1 MRISKPVWC
10 AGLLG
15 VAVAVSGFV
24 WLPAPLDLARRELA
38 RRSPVFEL
46 TGKARMRWA
55 TGEIRVR
62 EVRLRWGGAELG
74 AAEWVEVRTDLRPWR
89 RHADPVARVSVHGLS
104 ADLDLAR
111 LAALRGPER
120 PMHGAFDALEIRLA
134 DARVTWTA
142 PDGRRY
148 SAEGIGGRMVAAFDA
163 ENLFRIGVEGSGHLT
178 APVAAD
184 LRLRLSADPL
194 TEEWESSISLAADE
208 IPPPAVLGWDAG
220 GLAWS
225 AASAAARVHLTATEW
240 RVEASAAL
248 RNVSHPESPIPLA
261 ALQVSIAGDAR
272 RLLRAQADASTPHGG
287 VQLRASAEGGGAD
300 WNYTASAEVR
310 DLALDARL
318 REVLDR
324 RSSPLSD
331 LLASLGL
338 NGNAVA
344 SLRADGAIRGGVATP
359 PEICAYAPG
368 AGLGLRYAGFADP
381 ETGER
386 FSCTLPIA
394 VTGGGVAY
402 AYRTLLVLAQGAVG
416 ESDAD
421 PHGSQAAGASV
432 IAAGVVTLE
441 EPQAQAAL
449 DLRVER
455 LQVGPRLAEALA
467 ENLEIARIWQEI
479 GAPRA
484 EAADVTVRVR
494 PDGVTHRVR
503 VRATVAA
510 LRAQPLRL
518 GSEVEVRDLTLD
530 LSEGRV
536 ALHGAASTGGL
547 SAIVRAEGRA
557 ILGRPDAFAWACTA
571 EGEGLPDP
579 EALATWAR
587 EFALPQQTLAVT
599 ARGDASWQVGLRFDA
614 DGAGAALA
622 PPSVAG
628 RIAIERGAA
637 DWEEQQLSLAALVLT
652 AGVAAGAGG
661 ALVGV
666 ASASGEWSG
675 GALRAGGGATI
686 LAGGGFAPQDRVA
699 VSLRGAALE
708 DAQLRRVLALLGV
721 ETWTE
726 RVRVSG
732 RISGNLDLPLLAPAA
747 ATARV
752 DLEPLILNLPPGALQ
767 RAARRAAADF
777 RLQGTLLSSG
787 GTLRVPRLS
796 LTGSEVDLVLE
807 DCSGAFDAA
816 GLRLKGRVNSVDGMR
831 LRPPLSLVA
840 PQPLLD
846 ALDQIGVD
854 GRITPQD
861 LAFELE
867 LPVRGT
873 PLVRARGAIG
883 LEQFR
888 LLGPPPVE
896 NGEGTVVCEEF
907 TWRGPDD
914 FRGRFLL
921 TDGRAR
927 VADVGV
933 RSGTAALHLSPDQIV
948 VTGFLAEA
956 LGGRV
961 MTDWTDAEGVAQ
973 HGAFALGLAG
983 RATVRAE
990 FRFEEFL
997 LERLGEELGF
1007 RGPLAGRLDGLVKV
1021 ASADPSPVNYRG
1033 QVVLGIRDGILGT
1046 VPVLAQIWRLVGVEP
1061 PTFSKGAL
1069 RMSFLG
1075 EGRVLIEELSLTH
1088 PLLEVT
1094 GERMLTIDSY
1104 LRLKVTVRTLGFF
1117 GRLPLI
1123 RDLLDWFVEHDVYG
1137 PAASPR
1143 LRQRGFGKL
1152 FHGDPDRVPFR
1163 LWVPAVPRPDWRVSP
1178 ALPVV
1183 PDAAPLP

>member
-1 MRISKPVWC
+1 MRISKPVWI

-15 VAVAVSGFV
+15 AAVAVSGFV
-24 WLPAPLDLARRELA
+24 RLPAPLDLARREFA
-38 RRSPVFEL
+38 QRSPDFEL
-46 TGKARMRWA
+46 VGKASMRWA

-62 EVRLRWGGAELG
+62 EARLRWGGAELG
-74 AAEWVEVRTDLRPWR
+74 AAEWVEVRADLRPWR
-89 RHADPVARVSVHGLS
+89 RHADPVAQVRVRGLRL
-104 ADLDLAR
+104 DLDPPR

-120 PMHGAFDALEIRLA
+120 PMEGEFDALEIRLE

-148 SAEGIGGRMVAAFDA
+148 VAEGIAGRLAAAFDS
-163 ENLFRIGVEGSGHLT
+163 ENHFRVGVEGQGRLT

-184 LRLRLSADPL
+184 LTLRWSADPL
-194 TEEWESSISLAADE
+194 TEEWETSLTVAAAE

-225 AASAAARVHLTATEW
+225 AASASVRAHLTATEW

-248 RNVSHPESPIPLA
+248 RGVSHPESPVPLDT
-261 ALQVSIAGDAR
+261 LQVSVAGDAR
-272 RLLRAQADASTPHGG
+272 RLLRVQADASTPHGG
-287 VQLRASAEGGGAD
+287 VRLLARAEGGGAD
-300 WNYTASAEVR
+300 WTYTASAEVR

-318 REVLDR
+318 REMLGR
-324 RSSPLSD
+324 RSPPLAD

-338 NGNAVA
+338 SGNAA
-344 SLRADGAIRGGVATP
+344 AHLRADGAMRGGAAAP
-359 PEICAYAPG
+359 PEVCAFAPG

-381 ETGER
+381 ETGAR

-402 AYRTLLVLAQGAVG
+402 ADRTLLVLAQGAAG

-421 PHGSQAAGASV
+421 PHGPEQAGASV
-432 IAAGVVTLE
+432 TAAGYVVLE
-441 EPQAQAAL
+441 ETHARAAL
-449 DLRVER
+449 DVRVER
-455 LQVGPRLAEALA
+455 LQVGPRLAEALT
-467 ENLEIARIWQEI
+467 ENPEIARIWQEL

-484 EAADVTVRVR
+484 EAANVTVRVR

-503 VRATVAA
+503 VRAAA
-510 LRAQPLRL
+510 ASLRAHPPRL
-518 GSEVEVRDLTLD
+518 GTEVEVRGLTLD

-536 ALHGAASTGGL
+536 ALHGAAATGGL
-547 SAIVRAEGRA
+547 AADVRAEARA
-557 ILGRPDAFAWACTA
+557 ILGRPRALAWACTA
-571 EGEGLPDP
+571 EGGGLPDP
-579 EALATWAR
+579 EALATWVR
-587 EFALPQQTLAVT
+587 QFALPPQTLAV
-599 ARGDASWQVGLRFDA
+599 AVRGDARWQVGLRFTGDN
-614 DGAGAALA
+614 GERALA
-622 PPSVAG
+622 PPSLAG
-628 RIAIERGAA
+628 RITLEQGAA
-637 DWEEQQLSLAALVLT
+637 DWQEQQLSLAALALT
-652 AGVAAGAGG
+652 AGGAAGSGG
-661 ALVGV
+661 ALLGV
-666 ASASGEWSG
+666 QSASGEWSG
-675 GALRAGGGATI
+675 GAVRAGGGATI
-686 LAGGGFAPQDRVA
+686 LAEGGFAPQDRVA
-699 VSLRGAALE
+699 VSLRGASLA
-708 DAQLRRVLALLGV
+708 DAQLRSVLALLGA

-732 RISGNLDLPLLAPAA
+732 RITGNLDLPLLAPAS

-752 DLEPLILNLPPGALQ
+752 DLEPLVLDLPPGALK
-767 RAARRAAADF
+767 RAARREAADF
-777 RLQGTLLSSG
+777 RLQGSLLSSG
-787 GTLRVPRLS
+787 GTLRVQRLS
-796 LTGSEVDLVLE
+796 LLGSDVDLVLE
-807 DCSGAFDAA
+807 DCSGSFDSA
-816 GLRLKGRVNSVDGMR
+816 GLRLTGRVNSVDGMR
-831 LRPPLSLVA
+831 LRPPLGLVA

-861 LAFELE
+861 LAFEFE

-883 LEQFR
+883 LQQFR

-927 VADVGV
+927 VADIGV
-933 RSGTAALHLSPDQIV
+933 RSGTAALSLGPDQIR

-983 RATVRAE
+983 RAEVRAE

-1021 ASADPSPVNYRG
+1021 TSADPSPVNYKG

-1046 VPVLAQIWRLVGVEP
+1046 VPVLAQIWQLVGVEP
-1061 PTFSKGAL
+1061 PTFSEGSL

-1075 EGRVLIEELSLTH
+1075 EGRVMIEELSLTH

-1104 LRLKVTVRTLGFF
+1104 LSLKVTVRTLGFF

-1137 PAASPR
+1137 PAARPR

-1152 FHGDPDRVPFR
+1152 FRGDPDRVPFP

-1183 PDAAPLP
+1183 PEAAPRP